1 MEKIYSVRIIRR
13 NDQVIQ
19 GIYLKEFWKLCGVYV
34 REEVVDGDEW
44 QKDNLA
50 QKVDCNIF
58 CREAAHEF
66 QDSEN
71 EFAFDVDCFRNNSE
85 LTNKEKCQQ
94 LDEKLRILL
103 KQIGE
108 KLAWDEDLK
117 QQFNK
122 ISKVF
127 IDNDFAYNEYMGHLF
142 VPQMGE
148 KRKKLIKVY
157 TKCLNDFLDE
167 GILEEGQYLRF
178 AYLNCARKYERAC
191 EKDGKIGVF
200 DKRDLMEKAHAL
212 MEKDPAFTSADML
225 AGLIGLSARSLW
237 LDGKVYLINAI
248 QKEMEKKQKYCA
260 FMYYALGHFYEWQE
274 EDLKKAWGEYEKI
287 QEIDTGNYRALYK
300 IAYRKFKK
308 NDRVEAIKQFN
319 EIYEMMKG
327 REKKD
332 WITPIETEYYYKC
345 ARFLEYLN
353 ADEKPTKVELRRI
366 RERVFENSKCV
377 QNFFE
382 AEDIES
388 CKPMLLE
395 NMENRGKYCR

>member
-1 MEKIYSVRIIRR
+1 MLHLFLTGRR
-13 NDQVIQ
+13 AAYMNDIFTV
-19 GIYLKEFWKLCGVYV
+19 LHMPENTVY
-34 REEVVDGDEW
+34 
-44 QKDNLA
+44 
-50 QKVDCNIF
+50 
-58 CREAAHEF
+58 
-66 QDSEN
+66 
-71 EFAFDVDCFRNNSE
+71 
-85 LTNKEKCQQ
+85 
-94 LDEKLRILL
+94 
-103 KQIGE
+103 
-108 KLAWDEDLK
+108 DLK
-117 QQFNK
+117 YRIYESGDK
-122 ISKVF
+122 IIHSSAEKENCKIEDEVLVLYSDMKGRYIPLRFGRLEKV
-127 IDNDFAYNEYMGHLF
+127 ES
-142 VPQMGE
+142 
-148 KRKKLIKVY
+148 
-157 TKCLNDFLDE
+157 
-167 GILEEGQYLRF
+167 EEGQLYYGVRLKEYCHWKCNESGEF
-178 AYLNCARKYERAC
+178 LDKLAPEIYIRKES
-191 EKDGKIGVF
+191 ENGKVGVGVF